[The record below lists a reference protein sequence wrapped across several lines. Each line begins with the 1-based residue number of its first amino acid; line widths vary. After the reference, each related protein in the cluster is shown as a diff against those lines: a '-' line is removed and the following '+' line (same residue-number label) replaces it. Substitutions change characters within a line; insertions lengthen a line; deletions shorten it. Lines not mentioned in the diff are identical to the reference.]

1 VRASSGEIRL
11 KEEGREIVR
20 GKGGMVLRRF
30 LYNEQLVSFDIMTLA
45 RRKIR
50 IRFLNKGKYTY
61 FLDDQLKEIFNGD
74 SVDIEVPEGEH
85 EVLIMLVEKAR

>member
-1 VRASSGEIRL
+1 
-11 KEEGREIVR
+11 
-20 GKGGMVLRRF
+20 
-30 LYNEQLVSFDIMTLA
+30 MTLA
-45 RRKIR
+45 KRKIR

-61 FLDDQLKEIFNGD
+61 HLDDQLKEIFNGD